1 MSDSELVE
9 VTPRTSAAVA
19 FAQPA
24 SDSQALMRVIETA
37 ALRQDF
43 DVQKLQ
49 ALLAVKR
56 EFEADEA
63 RKAFVAAK
71 ADFKAEDIV
80 IGKDKAN
87 TQYDSRY
94 TSLGNLVNTVRPF
107 LSKHGLTA
115 DWDQTQTD
123 GLVVTC
129 RLSHKLG
136 HSESSSFK
144 VPPDTSGAKNPIQQ
158 IKSAIT
164 YARAVTFEAVCGLAA
179 TDANNDDDGNGAH
192 DGAAELRRLSW
203 LRERKAEIATAKNI
217 GELKKVMAAAVAKTR
232 ELGDQDAEDQLEAAF
247 AEKIAKVQPVKGTA

>member
-1 MSDSELVE
+1 MSDELVE
-9 VTPRTSAAVA
+9 IEPRSAAVA

-37 ALRQDF
+37 ALRPDF

-71 ADFKAEDIV
+71 AAFKAEDIV
-80 IGKDKAN
+80 ISKDKEN
-87 TQYDSRY
+87 KQYDSRY
-94 TSLGNLVNTVRPF
+94 TSLGNLVNTVRPYM
-107 LSKHGLTA
+107 SKHGLTA

-179 TDANNDDDGNGAH
+179 TDANIDDDGDGSH
-192 DGAAELRRLSW
+192 DNAAEVRRMIW
-203 LRERKAEIATAKNI
+203 LRERKADIAAAPTI
-217 GELKKVMAAAVAKTR
+217 GALRQIMTLAVAKTR
-232 ELGDQDAEDQLEAAF
+232 ENGDQDAEDQLDQAF
-247 AEKIAKVQPVKGTA
+247 ADKMAKVQPLKGTA